1 MGNDEIA
8 KALKDLW
15 IELLDMQ
22 SRIRAIEKRFEKDE
36 TMIDE
41 YICSQCKKEITIN
54 II

>member
-22 SRIRAIEKRFEKDE
+22 SRIRAIEKRFEKAKTLYLDE
-36 TMIDE
+36 NALYE
-41 YICSQCKKEITIN
+41 N
-54 II
+54 F

>member
-36 TMIDE
+36 TWRGDR
-41 YICSQCKKEITIN
+41 
-54 II
+54 